1 MKIFKPNKKENT
13 RKLKELSM
21 LEELNELKSQVIQL
35 QREKISLL
43 EQNKQLKIERKE
55 YQSEKPKRKSIRVSK
70 KS

>member
-43 EQNKQLKIERKE
+43 EQNKQLKKERKE